1 MLKKGCQMIGAAL
14 ISSIVII
21 VPGWLGRM
29 AFMVLF
35 LYGLWLLR
43 REGRAFQAGAAL
55 GVLYIVLSSGY
66 KVIRLINGWESSN
79 SIAYVLMVLLSCSL
93 ICVAWGVSKRVTGRW
108 RYGLRALVV
117 GYVLRIPLLAFLL
130 RLMAVNI
137 RVDSFWGQVLSL
149 VPVGFSVFSILLS
162 GAMGICLW
170 RVMAEKT
177 TRTPISP
184 VVQP

>member
-21 VPGWLGRM
+21 VPGWLGSL

-55 GVLYIVLSSGY
+55 GVLYIVLSRGY

-108 RYGLRALVV
+108 RYEFWALAA

-130 RLMAVNI
+130 RLMAINI
-137 RVDSFWGQVLSL
+137 GMDPFWGQVRSL
-149 VPVGFSVFSILLS
+149 LPAGVSVFSILLS

-170 RVMAEKT
+170 RVQAEKT
-177 TRTPISP
+177 ARTPISP
-184 VVQP
+184 IVQP